1 MEGTT
6 ISMTNLTQIEGELMS
21 KADKLNIVNCEI
33 QELINDCPAD
43 LRLMLALVEE
53 VRTDLMKTDRGG
65 TDE

>member
-6 ISMTNLTQIEGELMS
+6 ISMMNLLQIEGELMS
-21 KADKLNIVNCEI
+21 KADKLNIVHCEI

-53 VRTDLMKTDRGG
+53 VRNDLMKTDRGG